1 MTTTLVPVHEPDTNT
16 TPCDLVAVELARL
29 GDTAAAVAASLRAAG
44 AVGPRGSHVFCPLA
58 VYLYRVTG
66 SCLQVDNNQVWLVDE
81 NGDMSNANRIWLP
94 YGVREFV
101 VAFDNGYYSELLP
114 S

>member
-29 GDTAAAVAASLRAAG
+29 GDTAAAVASSLHAAG
-44 AVGPRGSHVFCPLA
+44 ATGSRGQAILCPLA
-58 VYLYRVTG
+58 MYISRVTG
-66 SCLQVDNNQVWLVDE
+66 HDCQATSYFIHLADQPGNDTVP
-81 NGDMSNANRIWLP
+81 LP
-94 YGVREFV
+94 DGVREFV